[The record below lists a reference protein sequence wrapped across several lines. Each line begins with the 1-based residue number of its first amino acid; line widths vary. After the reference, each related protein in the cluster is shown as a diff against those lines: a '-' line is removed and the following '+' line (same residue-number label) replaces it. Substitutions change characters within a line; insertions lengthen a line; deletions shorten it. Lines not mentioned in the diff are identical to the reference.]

1 MANSV
6 TVITLEIVKMA
17 RVKLSPKVPASL
29 RAVGPPGGSR
39 PTIFAMV
46 ELASR
51 RHKNAVQGYG
61 PTLDT
66 AGVTKGAAPRSQ
78 QGPTGSGAGHCSCR
92 RLFFLAPQ
100 REAGPPRARTGGA
113 DGAPEI
119 ASKLAQTAGKS
130 PPSAV
135 SGPRAAGL

>member
-6 TVITLEIVKMA
+6 TVITLEIVSMA

-29 RAVGPPGGSR
+29 RAVGPPGGSS
-39 PTIFAMV
+39 PTISAMV

-66 AGVTKGAAPRSQ
+66 AGAAKGAAPEE
-78 QGPTGSGAGHCSCR
+78 PTGLDREWCR
-92 RLFFLAPQ
+92 PLLLQASALPGTPARS
-100 REAGPPRARTGGA
+100 RAAQGA
-113 DGAPEI
+113 DRRR
-119 ASKLAQTAGKS
+119 
-130 PPSAV
+130 
-135 SGPRAAGL
+135 PRRT